1 MASSDVEPKKAA
13 INKEA
18 EKSDPKEIE
27 ALGVAIGIDDHLPFT
42 TPFSPTWMGTKKN
55 SDEEL
60 HEVLNYGVDN
70 GPTVRQL
77 TAMRRL
83 DGQARALFSL
93 LTLPIRGALKD
104 ATFVPAEGGEEEAE
118 FIDKVFNLPPS
129 QGGMTITFPRFMD
142 YLLGGLF
149 EGFSAFEKVF
159 WIPGYGDLKGKIVLK
174 KLAHR
179 PSETVTFVA
188 DKNGSFAGF
197 RQRSMFAGRTIDV
210 YIPSQ
215 YAFYFASQ
223 ETERRFYGVS
233 FFQSAFPHYDAKVR
247 LYYTAH
253 LAAQRAAVGT
263 RVGTVPPNASRGAK
277 VEFQQALSNLAV
289 AQWLMTPEGFKV
301 DVLNE
306 GGSYDF
312 LGLINH
318 HNHMMSQSVL
328 AGFFDK
334 DTGGGKNEAGSLV
347 NFAQPGDD
355 MFILMLRA
363 IMDDIANQINHYIIP
378 QLIDFN
384 FKNGKYPLFTWGK
397 LTDEQR
403 AAVAKT
409 FDKLAT
415 AGSGLLASTEFL
427 RALEK
432 NVAEDM
438 GLEIDWE
445 EVEAREAEE
454 RAKQEALEA
463 GLNPGQQVD
472 PETGL
477 PVAAPAVDPVPEG
490 AEEQVETLDDVVAL
504 LVTKAEMEAGVA
516 EGQET
521 DPNAPP
527 ATPSETPPEEEE
539 DPANPKAPKKTKRK
553 TPGET
558 IQQFGLT
565 GISEDELDWAD
576 RMISLSGRDFR
587 DG

>member
-42 TPFSPTWMGTKKN
+42 TPFSPAGMGTKKN

-104 ATFVPAEGGEEEAE
+104 ATFVPAEGGEEESE

-477 PVAAPAVDPVPEG
+477 PVGGEAVDPVPEG

-504 LVTKAEMEAGVA
+504 LVTKAEMEAGVSEDGA
-516 EGQET
+516 QNP

-527 ATPSETPPEEEE
+527 APDGE
-539 DPANPKAPKKTKRK
+539 DPTSQNPKKPKNAKRK

>member
-1 MASSDVEPKKAA
+1 MAGELEKRSDTAPQEPDT
-13 INKEA
+13 N
-18 EKSDPKEIE
+18 DPNEIE
-27 ALGVAIGIDDHLPFT
+27 ALGIAMGVDDHLPFS
-42 TPFSPTWMGTKKN
+42 TPFRPPLWQKTAKN
-55 SDEEL
+55 ADEEL
-60 HEVLNYGVDN
+60 HEIVNWNEDG

-77 TAMRRL
+77 IAMRRL
-83 DGQARALFSL
+83 DGQARALYRL
-93 LTLPIRGALKD
+93 MTLPIRAALSSSE
-104 ATFVPAEGGEEEAE
+104 FVPADGGEAEAE
-118 FIDKVFNLPPS
+118 FIDKLFNLPPS
-129 QGGMTITFPRFMD
+129 QGGMTVTFHRFMD

-149 EGFSAFEKVF
+149 EGFAAFEKVF
-159 WIPGYGDLKGKIVLK
+159 WIPKFGELKGKITLK

-179 PSETVTFVA
+179 PADTITFVS
-188 DKNGSFAGF
+188 DKNGSFAGL
-197 RQRSMFAGRTIDV
+197 RQRTSFAGKTHDV
-210 YIPSQ
+210 YIPSN
-215 YAFYFASQ
+215 YAFYYAAQ

-263 RVGTVPPNASRGAK
+263 RVGTVAPNASRAAK
-277 VEFQQALSNLAV
+277 LEFQQALSNLAV

-318 HNHMMSQSVL
+318 HNHQMSQSIL

-334 DTGGGKNEAGSLV
+334 DTGGGGGESGSLV

-384 FKNGKYPLFTWGK
+384 FNGGKYPTFTWGK

-403 AAVAKT
+403 AAIATT

-432 NVAEDM
+432 NVAEEM
-438 GLEIDWE
+438 GLDIDWD

-454 RAKQEALEA
+454 KAKQEAMEM
-463 GLNPGQQVD
+463 GLTPGAQID
-472 PETGL
+472 PATGL
-477 PVAAPAVDPVPEG
+477 PMAEAPAEEPIPEG
-490 AEEQVETLDDVVAL
+490 AEEQVESLDDVVAL
-504 LVTKAEMEAGVA
+504 LVAKAEMEAGVSEV
-516 EGQET
+516 EGQQ
-521 DPNAPP
+521 
-527 ATPSETPPEEEE
+527 TPPTGQSA
-539 DPANPKAPKKTKRK
+539 PAGGQQAPQGDAPAAPKKVKRK
-553 TPGET
+553 TPGE
-558 IQQFGLT
+558 QAMQFGLT
-565 GISEDELDWAD
+565 GLTEDMLDWAD
-576 RMISLSGRDFR
+576 QMVVLSGKDYR